1 MGSKKEP
8 GVKDSGISDLDLDF
22 RRKWQQARG
31 AELPDNDDFTPITNL
46 GDLGPAISAIKR
58 GQDKTALVVGQL
70 DSVVREEIKPQLT
83 EVRDGFIR
91 LETEHRVSK
100 RRLKNLED
108 DTKTLA
114 STSPKP
120 HDCYH
125 EDDIVD
131 LKEGQRGVLAEVVT
145 VKTGLAAASTAQAGE
160 KEATDKNIERIDGRS
175 KTVTGIAV
183 TVVLFVLG
191 AAGAAS
197 AAFYT
202 TQANVANQSAELSKV
217 RDEVSKMRVSHVSAS
232 SKVQSAA
239 ESVEKVAKQVKT
251 SNGHTDPLEALWC
264 DLSPQERRRQERLR
278 GSAKIPQRR
287 CP

>member
-1 MGSKKEP
+1 
-8 GVKDSGISDLDLDF
+8 
-22 RRKWQQARG
+22 
-31 AELPDNDDFTPITNL
+31 
-46 GDLGPAISAIKR
+46 
-58 GQDKTALVVGQL
+58 
-70 DSVVREEIKPQLT
+70 VVRDEIKPQLT

-91 LETEHRVSK
+91 LETEHKVSK
-100 RRLKNLED
+100 RRLKILED
-108 DTKTLA
+108 DTKTL
-114 STSPKP
+114 SSPQP

-125 EDDIVD
+125 EDDILD
-131 LKEGQRGVLAEVVT
+131 LKEGQKDLLATAKDAATALAT
-145 VKTGLAAASTAQAGE
+145 VSTE
-160 KEATDKNIERIDGRS
+160 HSRTKETTDKEVRRIDGRS

-191 AAGAAS
+191 TVGAAS
-197 AAFYT
+197 AAFYRT
-202 TQANVANQSAELSKV
+202 ETRVGHLAEEQSKIRTEMAKTRSA
-217 RDEVSKMRVSHVSAS
+217 SVSAS

-251 SNGHTDPLEALWC
+251 SNGHTTDPLEMIWC